1 MSQILYWDDIQEGDR
16 LPELPKNATTEQLV
30 KWAGSSLDFYQ
41 IHYDKDFALA
51 NELPG
56 LIIHGA
62 LKNAWLA
69 QLVTDW
75 IGAEGTL
82 RKLKVQYRGMDG
94 PGDPLLCKGT
104 VSKKYVDN
112 DRLLVDCEIWL
123 ENSKGEKTTPGSA
136 TVQLP
141 PKGA

>member
-1 MSQILYWDDIQEGDR
+1 MGHILYWDDVREGDE
-16 LPELPKNATTEQLV
+16 LSVLPKNASTQQLV
-30 KWAGSSLDFYQ
+30 QWAGSSLDFYQ

-51 NELPG
+51 NGLPG

-75 IGAEGTL
+75 IGVEGTL
-82 RKLKVQYRGMDG
+82 RKLKVQYRGMDV
-94 PGDPLLCKGT
+94 PGDALLCKGT
-104 VSKKYVDN
+104 VTKKYVESDQH
-112 DRLLVDCEIWL
+112 LVDCEIWL

-136 TVQLP
+136 TVLLP
-141 PKGA
+141 TKGA